1 MNLFFYLFF
10 SCVCVFSMFS
20 RIIIISM
27 LLCFVCVVFFSV
39 ASLHF
44 FSFTQRRS
52 IYSCHFTF
60 IGNCS
65 VIECDMI
72 AMIVLTLMCTLFFC
86 LLPVFFMGISIAFC
100 FYDFQLFSLSYFS
113 SSGVKMLFNDIRRK
127 KIWLKSNCESCCVA
141 HDYIGM
147 YVLLRVLLDTFNLDD
162 VPLKTGFQ
170 SIQTIGNKIQ

>member
-1 MNLFFYLFF
+1 MNLFFSFF
-10 SCVCVFSMFS
+10 SLVCVCVRAVQSYYNNFNAIMFCLCRVFVS
-20 RIIIISM
+20 LLFIS
-27 LLCFVCVVFFSV
+27 FH
-39 ASLHF
+39 SLNDDQ
-44 FSFTQRRS
+44 FTAVIS
-52 IYSCHFTF
+52 LSLEIVPWL
-60 IGNCS
+60 S
-65 VIECDMI
+65 VIW
-72 AMIVLTLMCTLFFC
+72 LLWLYSPRCTHFFC

-113 SSGVKMLFNDIRRK
+113 SSGVKMLFNDIEK
-127 KIWLKSNCESCCVA
+127 KIWLKSNCESCYAA